1 MIRIAALLL
10 SSAIVFAALANGAAP
25 VTTVIL
31 VRHAEK
37 VSDAAVSDPPLT
49 EAGQVRARELARVLG
64 ESGIDA
70 IFTTPFART
79 RDTAAP
85 IASALKLT
93 PAEIKTGS
101 TYAADVAARI
111 RAEHAGQTVLI
122 VGHSNT
128 TANVIR
134 ALGIENAPAIAE
146 STYDDLFIVTL
157 AEGSAPR
164 LTWLRYGAVAR

>member
-1 MIRIAALLL
+1 MIRIAAFLLVL
-10 SSAIVFAALANGAAP
+10 SVACTALANDSAP

-37 VSDAAVSDPPLT
+37 VADASLTDPPLS
-49 EAGQVRARELARVLG
+49 EAGLIRARELARVLG
-64 ESGIDA
+64 EAGIDT
-70 IFTTPFART
+70 ILTTPFART

-85 IASALKLT
+85 IASAVKVT
-93 PAEIKTGS
+93 PAEIKTGA
-101 TYAADVAARI
+101 TFAADVAAKI
-111 RAEHAGQTVLI
+111 RAEHTGQTVLV

-128 TANVIR
+128 TRNVIR

-157 AEGSAPR
+157 TERSAPR

>member
-1 MIRIAALLL
+1 MNRIAALLL
-10 SSAIVFAALANGAAP
+10 SFAVACAALANGASP

-37 VSDAAVSDPPLT
+37 VTDASLTDPPLT
-49 EAGQVRARELARVLG
+49 EAGQLRARELARVLG

-79 RDTAAP
+79 RGTAGP
-85 IASALKLT
+85 IASAVKLT
-93 PAEIKTGS
+93 PVEIKTGA
-101 TYAADVAARI
+101 TYAADVAAKI
-111 RAEHAGQTVLI
+111 RAEHAGQTVLV

-128 TANVIR
+128 TQNVIK
-134 ALGIENAPAIAE
+134 ALGLENAPAIAE

-164 LTWLRYGAVAR
+164 LTWLRYGVVAR